1 MEKKQTIWDM
11 AMENAN
17 GEKPKQITQPAV
29 QKKKIDYKKELIMT
43 FSNQKS
49 LFSSKKIERFVVF
62 ITFLVLT
69 VVFIAMNIHEMES
82 MEFIEVI
89 GLWLAYGGY
98 NSFMNLKDKKG
109 TQSASSDESEP
120 S

>member
-17 GEKPKQITQPAV
+17 GEKPKQVQTAA
-29 QKKKIDYKKELIMT
+29 QKKKVDYKKELIMT

-69 VVFIAMNIHEMES
+69 VVFIAINIHEMES

-109 TQSASSDESEP
+109 TQSVSSDESEP

>member
-17 GEKPKQITQPAV
+17 VEKPKQPQVAS

-62 ITFLVLT
+62 FTFLILS
-69 VVFIAMNIHEMES
+69 VVFISLNIHEMES

-98 NSFMNLKDKKG
+98 NSFMNLKDRKG
-109 TQSASSDESEP
+109 SQAANTDDSEQG
-120 S
+120 

>member
-11 AMENAN
+11 AIENASR
-17 GEKPKQITQPAV
+17 EKPKQKQTATQE
-29 QKKKIDYKKELIMT
+29 KKINYKKELIMT

-62 ITFLVLT
+62 ITFLVLS

-98 NSFMNLKDKKG
+98 NSFMNLRDKKG
-109 TQSASSDESEP
+109 TQSASPDESEP